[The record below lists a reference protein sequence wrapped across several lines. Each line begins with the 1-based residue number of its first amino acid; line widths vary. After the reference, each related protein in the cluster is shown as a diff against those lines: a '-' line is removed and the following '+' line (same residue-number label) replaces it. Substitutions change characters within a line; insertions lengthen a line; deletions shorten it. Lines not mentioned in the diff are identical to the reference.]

1 MFQKTTKNKIIV
13 LKEIFLLIF
22 MLILFL
28 LIVFWNS
35 VLSKKRAEVCF
46 NDNCFNVEIAENRIK
61 AYIGLMFRRNLEENG
76 GMLFVF
82 NEPENY
88 YFWMK
93 NVKMPLDII
102 FMDENKKVAHLNKNA
117 QPCQQKECPNI
128 SADQPVKYV
137 LEINAGQ
144 AEKSNIKNGDQL
156 VFKNFKYPL

>member
-1 MFQKTTKNKIIV
+1 MIKKNLWPFVIFILVVLGVFYFNFIKPRDVKNEVIINGHS
-13 LKEIFLLIF
+13 IFVEVVDRPDLRAKG
-22 MLILFL
+22 
-28 LIVFWNS
+28 
-35 VLSKKRAEVCF
+35 LSGRGRL
-46 NDNCFNVEIAENRIK
+46 NEN
-61 AYIGLMFRRNLEENG
+61 E

-82 NEPENY
+82 NKPGNY